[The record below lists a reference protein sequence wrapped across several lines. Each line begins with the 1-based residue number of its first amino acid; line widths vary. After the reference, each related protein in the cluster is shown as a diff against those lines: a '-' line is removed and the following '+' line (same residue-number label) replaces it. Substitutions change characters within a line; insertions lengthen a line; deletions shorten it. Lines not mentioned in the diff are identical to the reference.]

1 MVFRTHSPPKRKIRG
16 VRLPLWPDD
25 KWVLIGSL
33 GSERLG
39 EPGFVG
45 AQTRLGDL
53 IWVCPQG
60 TLCVCVGGGQW
71 QQKS

>member
-1 MVFRTHSPPKRKIRG
+1 M
-16 VRLPLWPDD
+16 PLWPDD

-60 TLCVCVGGGQW
+60 TLCVCVWGGAVAAEILMRFRAADGLP
-71 QQKS
+71 